1 MHYNLI
7 MHHCM
12 VRFFCAEDV
21 MLSLYD
27 NDNLYIKE

>member
-27 NDNLYIKE
+27 NDNLSIKE